1 MQVEGPRHIT
11 DRGPASDSFAWLCF
25 PRHNFGIW
33 KEWYSCTTC
42 VSICNDIRPAAG
54 LLFQGFLKHCCLKFE
69 PTFNNKLSE
78 GKEAELRLLRG
89 HPCSLL
95 CSIFQ
100 SQFWTL
106 MLCNVIIFYEGRY
119 LKQKNKLRNR
129 GFWDWVVLSEITMEF
144 WPLWK
149 DLHPI
154 IRWLI
159 LKPMFRAIFS
169 HLFGAHVVKCKTLC
183 RLLVLQIFIRF
194 HESVVLPLISS
205 LSKKRRKKSPFPQEF
220 SSWKNLEHS

>member
-1 MQVEGPRHIT
+1 MQVEGPRHIR
-11 DRGPASDSFAWLCF
+11 DRGPASDSFAWLYF

-54 LLFQGFLKHCCLKFE
+54 LLFQVFLKHCCLRFE
-69 PTFNNKLSE
+69 PTFKNKLSK

-89 HPCSLL
+89 HPYSLL

-100 SQFWTL
+100 SQFWTF
-106 MLCNVIIFYEGRY
+106 MLCNVIIFYESRY
-119 LKQKNKLRNR
+119 LKKKKLRNGWFR
-129 GFWDWVVLSEITMEF
+129 DWVVLSEITMEF

-154 IRWLI
+154 IRQLI
-159 LKPMFRAIFS
+159 LKPMVRAIFS
-169 HLFGAHVVKCKTLC
+169 HLFGAHVVKCKTSC
-183 RLLVLQIFIRF
+183 CLLMLQIFKKLR
-194 HESVVLPLISS
+194 EPLVLPLLSS
-205 LSKKRRKKSPFPQEF
+205 LSKKRRKKSSFPQEF
-220 SSWKNLEHS
+220 SNWENLEHN